1 MRRQLAVVAL
11 TALVLAPQPTLGVR
25 EREFGTAV
33 DAAQTR
39 RPNVVLIIADDL
51 GYGDLGSYGAPD
63 ARTPNLDRLAREG
76 VRLTQFYANAPVCTP
91 TRAALITGRYQ
102 QRVSLEKPLDTKEG
116 LSQGLPVTGRSLP
129 QLLKQ
134 AGYATALIGKWHLGF
149 APEFHPNRHGFDYFW
164 GFLAGYVDWYTHVRG
179 DGLADLWENA
189 TPVTHPGYLSHEVT
203 KRAAAFVASHASGPF
218 FLEVAL
224 GAPHWPFQSPDR
236 PSVAERRNNSM
247 VQAPADA
254 DPPSREDY
262 ARIVEDL
269 DKGVGEILDTLRKQS
284 LAENT
289 LVVFMSDNGGEWLSR
304 NAPFFHRK
312 NTLWE
317 GGIRVPAIFRWPGII
332 PAGKTLSQVGIT
344 MDVTATV
351 LSAAGATRP
360 GGGELEG
367 IDLLPIL
374 REGST
379 PVERTL
385 FWRNASGGG
394 RQRAVRSGDWKL
406 LIDGEQQLLFDVT
419 RDPGERDD
427 QAARYRD
434 RVQTFKQLLDAWERD
449 VDAEAKSRVS
459 RPR

>member
-1 MRRQLAVVAL
+1 
-11 TALVLAPQPTLGVR
+11 
-25 EREFGTAV
+25 
-33 DAAQTR
+33 
-39 RPNVVLIIADDL
+39 
-51 GYGDLGSYGAPD
+51 
-63 ARTPNLDRLAREG
+63 
-76 VRLTQFYANAPVCTP
+76 
-91 TRAALITGRYQ
+91 
-102 QRVSLEKPLDTKEG
+102 
-116 LSQGLPVTGRSLP
+116 
-129 QLLKQ
+129 
-134 AGYATALIGKWHLGF
+134 
-149 APEFHPNRHGFDYFW
+149 
-164 GFLAGYVDWYTHVRG
+164 
-179 DGLADLWENA
+179 
-189 TPVTHPGYLSHEVT
+189 
-203 KRAAAFVASHASGPF
+203 
-218 FLEVAL
+218 
-224 GAPHWPFQSPDR
+224 
-236 PSVAERRNNSM
+236 M